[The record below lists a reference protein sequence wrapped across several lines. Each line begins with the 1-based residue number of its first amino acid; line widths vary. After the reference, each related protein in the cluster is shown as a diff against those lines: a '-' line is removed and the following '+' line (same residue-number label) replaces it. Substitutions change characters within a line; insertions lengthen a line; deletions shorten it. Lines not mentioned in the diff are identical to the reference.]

1 MRIALGEL
9 SMIKDKIET
18 ALVAVLARLSDSAE
32 DSQAADRAI
41 DLFLNRF
48 GDDQVARMLA
58 IRRMTTE
65 LLRDENWDEDER
77 PERRSVARS

>member
-1 MRIALGEL
+1 
-9 SMIKDKIET
+9 MIKDKIET